1 MLSNNKEILY
11 SSPNIKIKTKQKGF
25 SSNNYTQLPKVISV
39 KDSLLLKTQ
48 LDKITNR
55 DLNDKYL
62 SLSIDKYTN
71 NSNDDHNN
79 NFIDSISSDKNEN
92 DSLKSFPKYRINSQV
107 GHIRNKLYDSQDK
120 NKLRT
125 LILEKPNYYLNV
137 LDKKRI
143 NDLKVYLYKDNIPYT
158 QVFNHR
164 SIINPKR
171 KIKKSF
177 DDLSI
182 KELQKLY
189 YDIDNITLP
198 NVSSLNKNKEKVIN
212 NNRYKFENYASN
224 KNIFNH
230 PKLYFL
236 DGNVKTNDRL
246 LPKVKNRTNEISLQ
260 LEFENNKYKEKL
272 RMQKLYA
279 DFVMKILKK

>member
-143 NDLKVYLYKDNIPYT
+143 NDLKTYLYKDNIAYT

>member
-11 SSPNIKIKTKQKGF
+11 SSPNIKIKTKQKDF

-143 NDLKVYLYKDNIPYT
+143 NDLKTYLYKDNIPYT

>member
-11 SSPNIKIKTKQKGF
+11 SSPNIKIKTKQKDF
-25 SSNNYTQLPKVISV
+25 SSNNCTQLPKVISV

>member
-11 SSPNIKIKTKQKGF
+11 SSPNIKIKTKQKDF